1 MKQYSDQELI
11 DEWKRNKDKGIEL
24 IFKTYYTFVCHVLY
38 RIIPNENTVEDIAQD
53 VFFEFWKKRA
63 NIQINT
69 SLKAYLRR
77 AARNRALNHIR
88 DQRMAFAEE
97 SEMPNLI
104 TTDPSINQLL
114 AAEELK
120 KQIDQAIDS
129 LPERCR
135 LVFVLSRFEDMSYRE
150 IAENLN
156 ISVKTVEHQI
166 AKALKSLRQALGPNL
181 INCLLLITLIW
192 G

>member
-11 DEWKRNKDKGIEL
+11 DEWKRNKDRGIEL

-38 RIIPNENTVEDIAQD
+38 RIIPDENTVEDIAQD
-53 VFFEFWKKRA
+53 VFFELWKKRT
-63 NIQINT
+63 QIDFVT

-97 SEMPNLI
+97 SDMPALPTN
-104 TTDPSINQLL
+104 DPTINQIL

-120 KQIDQAIDS
+120 QQIDEAVDS

-135 LVFVLSRFEDMSYRE
+135 LVFVLSRFENMSYRE
-150 IAENLN
+150 IADNLD
-156 ISVKTVEHQI
+156 ISIKTVEHQI

-181 INCLLLITLIW
+181 INCLLLITLFW
-192 G
+192 R